1 MAFIR
6 PVFLTQKGLEKLN
19 AELEYLCT
27 VKRVEIAD
35 ALHEAQS
42 DGDNEDNTEHQYVR
56 HEQLMMELR
65 ISELRR
71 LTSAAHLI
79 TAGNGDG
86 VVRLGSE
93 VTIEDEDEMRQERYL
108 IVGTAEADP
117 GDGRISNEC
126 PLGRAM
132 VDRRV
137 GECVE
142 VPTPDGLLRYRIVAV
157 A

>member
-1 MAFIR
+1 MEFIK

-19 AELEYLCT
+19 AELEFLRT

-35 ALHEAQS
+35 ALHDAKS
-42 DGDNEDNTEHQYVR
+42 DGDNEDNTEYQYVR
-56 HEQLMMELR
+56 YEQLMMEMR

-71 LTSAAHLI
+71 LISAAHLI
-79 TAGNGDG
+79 TPGNGDG

-93 VTIEDEDEMRQERYL
+93 VTVEDEEEMRQESYL
-108 IVGTAEADP
+108 IVGTAEANP
-117 GDGRISNEC
+117 CDGRISNEC

-132 VDRRV
+132 VDRRA

-142 VPTPDGLLRYRIVAV
+142 VPTPDGLLRYRILSVA
-157 A
+157 